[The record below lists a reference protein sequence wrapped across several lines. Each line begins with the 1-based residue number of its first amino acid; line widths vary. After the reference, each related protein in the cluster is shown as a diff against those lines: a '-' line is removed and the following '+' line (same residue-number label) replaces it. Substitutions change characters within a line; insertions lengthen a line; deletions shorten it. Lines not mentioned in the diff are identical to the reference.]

1 MIPFL
6 AAAAGVGAGAAWLYN
21 DLVRARNRVDEAA
34 AQIDVQLRRRLDLIP
49 SLVASVSG
57 YAAHEQG
64 TLERA
69 MAARARGLETDA
81 AGRQADEA
89 EARAATR
96 ELLAVAEAYPDLKAD
111 RHFLMLQEELTS
123 TENRI
128 AFARQFFNDTVR
140 IYNTRI
146 ESLPWLV
153 LAAPLGFARRDLFEA
168 ADTSAPA
175 VRFPGR

>member
-1 MIPFL
+1 MIPL
-6 AAAAGVGAGAAWLYN
+6 LVAAAAGGGVALLYN
-21 DLVRARNRVDEAA
+21 DLVRARNRADEAS

-49 SLVASVSG
+49 SLVSTVSG

-81 AGRQADEA
+81 AGRQAGEG

-96 ELLAVAEAYPDLKAD
+96 ALLAVAEAYPDLKAD

-153 LAAPLGFARRDLFEA
+153 IARPLGFERRSLFEA
-168 ADTSAPA
+168 DDPGAPS
-175 VRFPGR
+175 VTFPR